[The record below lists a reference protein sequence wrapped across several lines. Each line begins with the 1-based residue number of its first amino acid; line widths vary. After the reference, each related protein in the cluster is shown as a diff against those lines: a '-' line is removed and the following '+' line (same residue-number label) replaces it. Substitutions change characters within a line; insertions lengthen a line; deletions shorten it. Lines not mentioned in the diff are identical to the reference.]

1 MKRTVIIAAAVVAV
15 LALGGAAGA
24 YAYFFSGL
32 RTAPK
37 ALALASPSPAATPT
51 EATTPG
57 SVAGSWTVGSGS
69 VVGYRVREQFAG
81 QSSPHEA
88 VARTSTVSGGLTVAQ
103 DSSGL
108 TAADLAFTAQV
119 GQLKSVDTVA
129 GYNVANRDRIV
140 NGTLQVSQ
148 FPTASFQATS
158 VALPAELASGGQ
170 VTLSVPGKLTV
181 HGVTRDAT
189 ATVTVQVAGDTAQVA
204 GSLKIDMTDFGV
216 QPPQIG
222 FTNVEAATTIEFQLV
237 LARS

>member
-1 MKRTVIIAAAVVAV
+1 M
-15 LALGGAAGA
+15 
-24 YAYFFSGL
+24 
-32 RTAPK
+32 
-37 ALALASPSPAATPT
+37 
-51 EATTPG
+51 
-57 SVAGSWTVGSGS
+57 
-69 VVGYRVREQFAG
+69 
-81 QSSPHEA
+81 
-88 VARTSTVSGGLTVAQ
+88 
-103 DSSGL
+103 
-108 TAADLAFTAQV
+108 
-119 GQLKSVDTVA
+119 A
-129 GYNVANRDRIV
+129 GYNVANCDRIV

-170 VTLSVPGKLTV
+170 VRLSVPGKLTV